1 MVCGLPWAP
10 VSYALQRWFWA
21 GWEDWGRGEGFRAKR
36 QEGAPTTQMRG
47 PGRKCSW
54 EPGVWRLGWGL
65 LGRRRAEMCLERRAA
80 SPGSFWEATLATP
93 ASRSVLGSGEMW
105 QRGGG
110 EWSWIYSL
118 SLVSH

>member
-1 MVCGLPWAP
+1 
-10 VSYALQRWFWA
+10 
-21 GWEDWGRGEGFRAKR
+21 
-36 QEGAPTTQMRG
+36 
-47 PGRKCSW
+47 
-54 EPGVWRLGWGL
+54 
-65 LGRRRAEMCLERRAA
+65 MCLERGAA